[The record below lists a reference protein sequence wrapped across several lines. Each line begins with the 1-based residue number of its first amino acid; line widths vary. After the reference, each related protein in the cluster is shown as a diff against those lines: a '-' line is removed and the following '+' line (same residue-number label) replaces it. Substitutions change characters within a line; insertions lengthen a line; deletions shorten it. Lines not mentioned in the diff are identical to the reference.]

1 MCVSGGNSGGPL
13 LDSTGHVVGVVSA
26 KIAQASGMSF
36 AIPAVELKALLGVLY
51 ARRYVT
57 LPLLGLKQAVTTS
70 NVREYFGIPPGTG
83 GSDQSGLLIDSV
95 MPESLLSQAG
105 VRAGDVLL
113 SLDGASVDRYSQVW
127 VEAIDDRV
135 HLDTFLARKEFYS
148 DLSLQVWRGSAVPG
162 VPAAAL
168 DLTVQYDS
176 TPPLA
181 VPDVPETVATPP
193 QNVQFGGVSMVN
205 LTTNLVSAMVNS
217 KTARFLDP
225 TECTEQHLI
234 IVDVVAESP
243 AGLDGTVAP
252 GHLVHQVNGI
262 AVTNIAQVCTA
273 MAASQGDWTTIH
285 TDRGMLILSDAEI
298 NEYECGGMGSFPT
311 PHRLCSWAC
320 PEPEVLPEADAG
332 GSGADAG
339 GSGAAGSGT
348 DAVTA
353 VDDEAA
359 TDDAATTDADAAATD
374 DVAAEAPAA
383 TNAFAPAVTAPQTR
397 TLGLPV
403 STKPAKI
410 VKPAA
415 NPKPM
420 AQVPAGTKTAQAP
433 AAAKQIPAL
442 KSVAVDPKA
451 PAAVKA
457 FKSKIQMV
465 LP

>member
-1 MCVSGGNSGGPL
+1 
-13 LDSTGHVVGVVSA
+13 
-26 KIAQASGMSF
+26 
-36 AIPAVELKALLGVLY
+36 
-51 ARRYVT
+51 
-57 LPLLGLKQAVTTS
+57 
-70 NVREYFGIPPGTG
+70 
-83 GSDQSGLLIDSV
+83 
-95 MPESLLSQAG
+95 
-105 VRAGDVLL
+105 
-113 SLDGASVDRYSQVW
+113 
-127 VEAIDDRV
+127 
-135 HLDTFLARKEFYS
+135 
-148 DLSLQVWRGSAVPG
+148 VWRGSIVPG
-162 VPAAAL
+162 VPGAAL
-168 DLTVQYDS
+168 DLTVKYDS

-193 QNVQFGGVSMVN
+193 QNVQFGGISMMN

-234 IVDVVAESP
+234 VVDVVAESP

-262 AVTNIAQVCTA
+262 AVTNIAQVCAA
-273 MAASQGDWTTIH
+273 MAMPQEDWTTIH

-339 GSGAAGSGT
+339 GSGAGGSGADAGGSGAAGSST

-359 TDDAATTDADAAATD
+359 TDDAATTDADAAVTD

-383 TNAFAPAVTAPQTR
+383 TNAFAPAVTAPQTP

-403 STKPAKI
+403 NTKPAKI

-415 NPKPM
+415 KPKPI
-420 AQVPAGTKTAQAP
+420 QVPAATKTAQAP